1 RLRGFRRIQI
11 ERCAERRMP
20 RKAQFLLHCED
31 ANFFAFPTLSSGITR
46 QNESRFGKI
55 HLTRQRLH
63 LAVIQSSRIGK
74 DRQRITREWLL
85 RENIE
90 LNKFI
95 CAVRHTRLVH
105 VYPNRGNKTVISCDT
120 IPRVWPELYLVVAS
134 TSWGR

>member
-1 RLRGFRRIQI
+1 MSGKRQFRFD
-11 ERCAERRMP
+11 
-20 RKAQFLLHCED
+20 RKDTDFLS
-31 ANFFAFPTLSSGITR
+31 FPSFNGCIAR
-46 QNESRFGKI
+46 QNESRFRKI

-85 RENIE
+85 RENIQ

-105 VYPNRGNKTVISCDT
+105 VYLNTRNKTVISCDT
-120 IPRVWPELYLVVAS
+120 IPQVRPALYLVVAS